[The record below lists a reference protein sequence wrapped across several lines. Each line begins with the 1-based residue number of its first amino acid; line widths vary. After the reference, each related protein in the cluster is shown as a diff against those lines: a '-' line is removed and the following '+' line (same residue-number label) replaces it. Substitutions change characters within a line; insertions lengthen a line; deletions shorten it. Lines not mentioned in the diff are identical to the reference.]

1 MVVKVCGITRLE
13 DALLAEA
20 LGASAVG
27 FVLAPSVTPKG
38 RTLRR
43 RVTPEAAREI
53 GLALGPFV
61 TRVGVF
67 VNEPPEAVLRLME
80 RARLQVAQLHGD
92 EPPEWAL
99 EVRKH
104 YPVIKAFRLSGP
116 ADPSWAHYPADALLL
131 DGKTPGS
138 GQAWPRDWALPL
150 LDQGARL
157 ILAGGL
163 NPENLPEALTLNPYG
178 LDVSSGVEESPGKKS
193 PVRLRAF
200 FAALQ
205 SNL

>member
-1 MVVKVCGITRLE
+1 MQGLWVQQVRVKVCGITRLE

-27 FVLAPSVTPKG
+27 FVLAPS
-38 RTLRR
+38 RR
-43 RVTPEAAREI
+43 HISPEMAREI
-53 GLALGPFV
+53 GLALGPFLV
-61 TRVGVF
+61 RVGVF
-67 VNEPPEAVLRLME
+67 VNEPPEAVLRTME
-80 RARLQVAQLHGD
+80 RARLQVAQLHGE

-99 EVRKH
+99 QIRKH

-150 LDQGARL
+150 LGQGVRL

-163 NPENLPEALTLNPYG
+163 
-178 LDVSSGVEESPGKKS
+178 SP
-193 PVRLRAF
+193 
-200 FAALQ
+200 
-205 SNL
+205 